1 MGLLNRRIDQI
12 NAENA
17 ARIASEASNREEQAK
32 EEETL
37 DPSLFSPAVR
47 SSDLTEASFVALT
60 DFMRSNGVEV
70 EDTFLLNGFES
81 LLEQREAVNSLLDII
96 DYFSEDGE
104 INGRVWRVLMRMM
117 GIEQPKV
124 DPVGSSRC
132 TLIAAIAKYYND
144 KYTMISFEKAVKGF
158 LTTPLDG
165 MEGKDQRDKSEAF
178 FEGTRLC
185 NAIGAVFLERCL
197 FITTKTFYFHG

>member
-1 MGLLNRRIDQI
+1 MLNRRIDQI

-197 FITTKTFYFHG
+197 FIITKTFYFHG

>member
-1 MGLLNRRIDQI
+1 MLNRRIDQI

-60 DFMRSNGVEV
+60 DFMRSNGVEI

-96 DYFSEDGE
+96 DYFSEDEE
-104 INGRVWRVLMRMM
+104 INGRIWRVLMRMM

-144 KYTMISFEKAVKGF
+144 KYTMISFEKAAKGL

-165 MEGKDQRDKSEAF
+165 MEGKDQRDKFAAF
-178 FEGTRLC
+178 FEGAGLC
-185 NAIGAVFLERCL
+185 NAIGVVFLERCL
-197 FITTKTFYFHG
+197 FIITKTFYFHG

>member
-165 MEGKDQRDKSEAF
+165 MEGKDQRDKSAAF

-197 FITTKTFYFHG
+197 FIITKTFYFHG

>member
-1 MGLLNRRIDQI
+1 
-12 NAENA
+12 
-17 ARIASEASNREEQAK
+17 
-32 EEETL
+32 
-37 DPSLFSPAVR
+37 
-47 SSDLTEASFVALT
+47 
-60 DFMRSNGVEV
+60 MRSNGVEI

-81 LLEQREAVNSLLDII
+81 LLKQREAVNSLLDII

-132 TLIAAIAKYYND
+132 TLIASIAKYYND
-144 KYTMISFEKAVKGF
+144 KYTMISFEKAANGL

-165 MEGKDQRDKSEAF
+165 MEGKDQRGKFAAF

-185 NAIGAVFLERCL
+185 NAIRAVFLESCL
-197 FITTKTFYFHG
+197 FVITRTLYFHVWIMQICSLPTLVAIPLNTTCANIL